1 MSRQV
6 KARKIP
12 QRTCVGCRRVRP
24 KSELIRIVR
33 NQSNEVFIDLTSK
46 ANGRGAYICP
56 DLICLRSAMK
66 RNALNN
72 VFDTDISKEQVQLI
86 SEQLDKII
94 KQRRQ
99 LEEAITS

>member
-6 KARKIP
+6 SARKIP
-12 QRTCVGCRRVRP
+12 QRTCVGCRKVRP
-24 KSELIRIVR
+24 KNELIRIVR
-33 NQSNEVFIDLTSK
+33 NQSNELFVDLTSK

-56 DLICLRSAMK
+56 DLNCLKLAMK
-66 RNALNN
+66 KNALSN
-72 VFDTDISKEQVQLI
+72 VFDADVSQQQVELV